1 MFFDLFQ
8 YLILEISILSVSHSS
23 QHGVIRIALK
33 TVNAQ
38 TAANSEIAYRV
49 AVSGLMDS
57 FLAGISS
64 CTSLPSS
71 TLPTIIEF
79 IEATSLLLVDLSKLS
94 DLNLALLKWR
104 GAKLCASV
112 LQTIATDKNMRL
124 SLEESFFTIMC
135 CDEANLIPAQHP
147 MGSILTMLITSPGKQ
162 SPPPNEVMEAREML
176 VGSLVAF
183 STIPKFREYFT
194 RLLKIEKNGSS
205 IKEFTNAVGVLL
217 AISQSPKTDTETCRV
232 SSLIALFNATIVS
245 SPNKSNNKV
254 KDARKKDSTHKDVVN
269 AIQQCNGINTLVA
282 LCTSDENTHS
292 NTPWSVMQRA
302 SSLLSRCVSCLH
314 EYGSSQLKK
323 LSIDNRVVAIE
334 AFVKMNLKKPWNN
347 FAEGNETR
355 SLIMEISANLI
366 RVIASDPLDLPT
378 GYALVNYVRA
388 LIESLPSPATSERGK
403 VTASSVCL
411 PPKVEV
417 GSFYEFA
424 ILSTTFQGNIIKAL
438 IACIDKSEF
447 IDEEILHEDIIEKLL
462 CVIANSSRM
471 HKLAV
476 KNAASAV
483 ARIVKRNEAAMA
495 RCRELRGI
503 EMIVALGKSGDV

>member
-269 AIQQCNGINTLVA
+269 AIQQCNGINTA
-282 LCTSDENTHS
+282 Y
-292 NTPWSVMQRA
+292 SVIYIYVQ
-302 SSLLSRCVSCLH
+302 SVTCNS
-314 EYGSSQLKK
+314 
-323 LSIDNRVVAIE
+323 
-334 AFVKMNLKKPWNN
+334 
-347 FAEGNETR
+347 
-355 SLIMEISANLI
+355 
-366 RVIASDPLDLPT
+366 
-378 GYALVNYVRA
+378 GYAFTVY
-388 LIESLPSPATSERGK
+388 K
-403 VTASSVCL
+403 
-411 PPKVEV
+411 
-417 GSFYEFA
+417 
-424 ILSTTFQGNIIKAL
+424 
-438 IACIDKSEF
+438 
-447 IDEEILHEDIIEKLL
+447 
-462 CVIANSSRM
+462 
-471 HKLAV
+471 
-476 KNAASAV
+476 
-483 ARIVKRNEAAMA
+483 
-495 RCRELRGI
+495 
-503 EMIVALGKSGDV
+503 